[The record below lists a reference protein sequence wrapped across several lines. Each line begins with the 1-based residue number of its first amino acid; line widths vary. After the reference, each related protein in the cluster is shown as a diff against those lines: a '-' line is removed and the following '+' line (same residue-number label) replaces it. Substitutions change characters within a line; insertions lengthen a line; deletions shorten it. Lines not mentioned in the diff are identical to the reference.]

1 MQTSAPGKIILFG
14 EHAVV
19 YGFPAIAAPVS
30 SLRTYAAIRPNPP
43 GQSGLRIVLPT
54 AVDTLVITREALD
67 ESLALTVDKTLKVLS
82 ASEPDVTIEIT
93 STIPIASGLG
103 SGAAVA
109 AALSRA
115 ICMALDRSIDNDT
128 LNELVYEIERIHHG
142 QPSGIDNTVI
152 IYEQTIYFVR
162 GQPIERFQVG
172 APLHILIADTGQAA
186 STKVTVRAV
195 RDLYESDPQHTQQI
209 FQIIGDIV
217 EQARY
222 LAAFG
227 EIERLG
233 ALMTANHDLLRQ
245 LTVSSD
251 SLDRLVETAI
261 RAGAYG
267 AKLSGGGRGGNM
279 IALVPAD
286 RLDDIHAALLK
297 AGAVRVIATSIQ

>member
-43 GQSGLRIVLPT
+43 GQTGLRIVLPT
-54 AVDTLVITREALD
+54 AVDALVIPREALD
-67 ESLALTVDKTLKVLS
+67 ESLALTIDKTLKALS

-93 STIPIASGLG
+93 SNIPIASGLG
-103 SGAAVA
+103 SGAAVS

-115 ICMALDRSIDNDT
+115 ICMALGQSIDNDT
-128 LNELVYEIERIHHG
+128 LNALVYEVERIHHG

-152 IYEQTIYFVR
+152 VYEQTIYFVR

-186 STKVTVRAV
+186 STKVAVSAV
-195 RDLYESDPQHTQQI
+195 RDLYESDPRQTQQI
-209 FQIIGDIV
+209 LQIIGNIV
-217 EQARY
+217 YQARRF
-222 LAAFG
+222 AAAG
-227 EIERLG
+227 NIELLG
-233 ALMTANHDLLRQ
+233 ALMTTNHNLLKL

-251 SLDRLVETAI
+251 ELDRLVETAI
-261 RAGAYG
+261 HAGAYG

-279 IALVPAD
+279 IALVAPD
-286 RLDDIHAALLK
+286 RLDDVQAALLD
-297 AGAVRVIATSIQ
+297 AGAARVISTTIQ

>member
-43 GQSGLRIVLPT
+43 GLTGLRIVLST
-54 AVDTLVITREALD
+54 AVDVLVITRESLD

-82 ASEPDVTIEIT
+82 TSEPDATIEIT
-93 STIPIASGLG
+93 SNIPIASGLG
-103 SGAAVA
+103 SGAAVS

-128 LNELVYEIERIHHG
+128 LNALVYEVERIHHG

-152 IYEQTIYFVR
+152 VYEQTIYFVR

-186 STKVTVRAV
+186 STKVAVSAV
-195 RDLYESDPQHTQQI
+195 RDLYESDPRQTQPILQD
-209 FQIIGDIV
+209 IGNIV
-217 EQARY
+217 QQARS
-222 LAAFG
+222 LAAAG
-227 EIERLG
+227 EIEQLG
-233 ALMTANHDLLRQ
+233 ALMTANHKLLKL

-251 SLDRLVETAI
+251 ALDRLVETALH
-261 RAGAYG
+261 AGAYG

-279 IALVPAD
+279 IALVSAD
-286 RLDDIHAALLK
+286 RLDDVHTALLD
-297 AGAVRVIATSIQ
+297 AGAARVISTTIQ